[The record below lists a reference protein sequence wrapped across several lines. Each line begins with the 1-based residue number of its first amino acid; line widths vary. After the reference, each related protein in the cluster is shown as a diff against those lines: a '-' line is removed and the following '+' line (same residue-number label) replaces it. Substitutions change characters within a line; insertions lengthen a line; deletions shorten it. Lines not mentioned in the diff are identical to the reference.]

1 MDKDRVMEKH
11 EIRLGEF
18 DDIETANTWGIKE
31 ILERVKQTAPSGAR
45 VSYEYPGYI
54 SINLVSGIEIAF
66 GESLEKDTGYS
77 WNDFDSE
84 GYNHNAD
91 SFEDLKDIEA
101 IVNKLWE
108 QTAQVTKEAK

>member
-1 MDKDRVMEKH
+1 MEHTIKLDDFDNVESRNTFGILDIMEK
-11 EIRLGEF
+11 IK
-18 DDIETANTWGIKE
+18 ETAPK
-31 ILERVKQTAPSGAR
+31 GAK
-45 VSYEYPGYI
+45 VSWTYPGYI

-108 QTAQVTKEAK
+108 QTAQLTKEAK

>member
-1 MDKDRVMEKH
+1 MEHTVK
-11 EIRLGEF
+11 LSEF
-18 DDIETANTWGIKE
+18 DDVKSGNTFDILDILEKVKETAPK
-31 ILERVKQTAPSGAR
+31 GAK
-45 VSYEYPGYI
+45 VSWTYPGYI
-54 SINLVSGIEIAF
+54 SINLASGLEIAF
-66 GESLEKDTGYS
+66 GESLEKATGYS

-108 QTAQVTKEAK
+108 QTTQLTKEAK